1 MGLIKEGTNKPA
13 SMSSLLLLALLCFVP
28 CISGL
33 GFPLP
38 NNQFRIPGG
47 CSSAR
52 QLVNGCGGAGMES
65 VAKYWD
71 VAQFF
76 VGACNKHDVC
86 YGCGEVYGWSQSAC
100 DNAFY
105 YDMGRQCSADL
116 AWYDPRKIICTKMK
130 HAFYNKVKYV
140 GSNFYGGK
148 PSSCRL
154 SCVRSFGRP

>member
-1 MGLIKEGTNKPA
+1 
-13 SMSSLLLLALLCFVP
+13 MSSLLLLVLLSFVP

-52 QLVNGCGGAGMES
+52 QLVNGCGGA
-65 VAKYWD
+65 
-71 VAQFF
+71 
-76 VGACNKHDVC
+76 
-86 YGCGEVYGWSQSAC
+86 YGWSQSAC

-105 YDMGRQCSADL
+105 HDMERQCSADL
-116 AWYDPRKIICTKMK
+116 AWYDPRKIICTKMRY
-130 HAFYNKVKYV
+130 AFYNKVKYL
-140 GSNFYGGK
+140 GSHFYGGK
-148 PSSCRL
+148 PSSCRS